1 MSKFDVKI
9 GDIVHTQ
16 IGIGEV
22 IAISKIKETLMVK
35 MDDGRECAIR
45 LEYVKD
51 VFDNYRDD
59 I

>member
-9 GDIVHTQ
+9 GDIVHIQ

-22 IAISKIKETLMVK
+22 IAISKTKEPLMVK

-51 VFDNYRDD
+51 VFDNYRSK
-59 I
+59 